1 MKINGREKEKKSFQK
16 NQKIKIIET
25 KKIRNKTE
33 MKQLEK
39 FKNKK

>member
-1 MKINGREKEKKSFQK
+1 MKINGREKEKKCFQK

>member
-1 MKINGREKEKKSFQK
+1 MDERKKKKSFQK

-39 FKNKK
+39 FRNKK

>member
-25 KKIRNKTE
+25 RKRRNKTE

-39 FKNKK
+39 

>member
-1 MKINGREKEKKSFQK
+1 MKINGQEKEKKSFQK

-39 FKNKK
+39 FRNKK

>member
-1 MKINGREKEKKSFQK
+1 MKINGQEKEKKSFQK

>member
-39 FKNKK
+39 FRNKK

>member
-1 MKINGREKEKKSFQK
+1 MKINGREKEKKCFQK
-16 NQKIKIIET
+16 NQKIKIIE

-39 FKNKK
+39 F

>member
-1 MKINGREKEKKSFQK
+1 MDERKKKKSFQK

>member
-1 MKINGREKEKKSFQK
+1 MKINGREKEKKSFKK